1 MDIPDVD
8 LVIVYGVPRNLSE
21 MYQVIKHTLDVL
33 HSIIEC
39 VSSYSYLDEQVGAV
53 VYRELIY
60 FTVNR
65 KRKWL

>member
-1 MDIPDVD
+1 MDIADVD
-8 LVIVYGVPRNLSE
+8 LVIVYGVPRSLSE

-39 VSSYSYLDEQVGAV
+39 VSSHSYLDEQVGVV

-65 KRKWL
+65 RRKWL

>member
-1 MDIPDVD
+1 MDIEDVD
-8 LVIVYGVPRNLSE
+8 LAIVYGVPRSLSK
-21 MYQVIKHTLDVL
+21 MYEVIKHTLDVI

-39 VSSYSYLDEQVGAV
+39 VSLYSYLDEQVGEV